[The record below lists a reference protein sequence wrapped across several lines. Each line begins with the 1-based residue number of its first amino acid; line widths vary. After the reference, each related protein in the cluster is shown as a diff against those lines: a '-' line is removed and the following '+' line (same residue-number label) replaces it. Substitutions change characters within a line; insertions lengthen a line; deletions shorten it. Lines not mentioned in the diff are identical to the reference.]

1 VIFFDR
7 NGSTSEIYYYEVNP
21 PYKLTKNKP
30 IQNEHFAEFLACWQ
44 ERKLTEN
51 SWIVNVNDIKDFD
64 ISAKNPNKAEA
75 VAHVSPLELVA
86 TIKQN
91 NAQIDEIMTE
101 IEAILQG
108 NAINE

>member
-7 NGSTSEIYYYEVNP
+7 NGSTAEIYYYEVNP
-21 PYKLTKNKP
+21 AAKLTKNKP
-30 IQNEHFAEFLACWQ
+30 IQNEHFEEFLTCWQ
-44 ERKLTEN
+44 ERKITAN
-51 SWIVNVNDIKDFD
+51 SWLVNVNDIKDYD

-91 NAQIDEIMTE
+91 NAQIDELMTE

-108 NAINE
+108 KAINE

>member
-1 VIFFDR
+1 MIFFDR
-7 NGSTSEIYYYEVNP
+7 NGSTADIYYYEVNLP
-21 PYKLTKNKP
+21 SKLTKNKP

-51 SWIVNVNDIKDFD
+51 SWLVNVNDIKDYD
-64 ISAKNPNKAEA
+64 ISAKNPNKTEA
-75 VAHVSPLELVA
+75 VAHVSPLDLVVA
-86 TIKQN
+86 IKQN
-91 NAQIDEIMTE
+91 NSQIDELMTE